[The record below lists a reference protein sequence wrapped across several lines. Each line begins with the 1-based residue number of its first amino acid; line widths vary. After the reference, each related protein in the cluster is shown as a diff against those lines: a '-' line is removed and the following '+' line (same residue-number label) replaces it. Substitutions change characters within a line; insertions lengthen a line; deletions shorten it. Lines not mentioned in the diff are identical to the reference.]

1 MRFQGLPR
9 AQSWFCCPQVPW
21 LSFPSLFFSPSFL
34 PCTAH
39 LFPNTSRGSWGRG
52 LLPLPA
58 PSAPSQAQ
66 AGWWQGGTSFWAGQ
80 RSQET
85 PTVRKAPQGS
95 PPPPSALPG
104 APSILEVALFVSCA
118 TALSPRSPRAMPSQ
132 HPAATAAEPRAPLV
146 SPGMLALATLTS
158 FPSPFLPWGST
169 AGCFPCAAAEPA
181 GGHVP
186 AVPAVPGPGVPA
198 GAGASSARVS
208 SPALLQPSAKG
219 RENGGRGEGGGEG
232 GNETLIAQSPFCF
245 PAYGIFHTC

>member
-1 MRFQGLPR
+1 MRFQSPLR

-21 LSFPSLFFSPSFL
+21 LSFPSLFFPHSFL

-39 LFPNTSRGSWGRG
+39 PFPNSSRGSWGKG

-66 AGWWQGGTSFWAGQ
+66 AGCCQGGTSFWAAQ

-104 APSILEVALFVSCA
+104 APSILEVALLVSCT
-118 TALSPRSPRAMPSQ
+118 TALSPWSPKAMPSQ
-132 HPAATAAEPRAPLV
+132 RPAGPAAEPRAPLV
-146 SPGMLALATLTS
+146 SPGMLRFATLTS
-158 FPSPFLPWGST
+158 FPSPFLPWGSP

-181 GGHVP
+181 GGHVL
-186 AVPAVPGPGVPA
+186 AVPAVPGAGVPA
-198 GAGASSARVS
+198 GSWGRQRPGPLGCSAPAARAGQGER
-208 SPALLQPSAKG
+208 G
-219 RENGGRGEGGGEG
+219 ERGGRRGGGK
-232 GNETLIAQSPFCF
+232 
-245 PAYGIFHTC
+245 